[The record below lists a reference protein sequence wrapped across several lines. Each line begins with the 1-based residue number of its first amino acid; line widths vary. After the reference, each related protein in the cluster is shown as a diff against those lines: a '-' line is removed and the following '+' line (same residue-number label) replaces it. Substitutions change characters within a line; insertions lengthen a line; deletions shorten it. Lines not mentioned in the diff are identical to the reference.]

1 MTGSE
6 DKADPAV
13 CIDSYGW
20 IEHFTGG
27 PKAAAYGK
35 VMASVDESRL
45 LTPVVVLYEVYRKIK
60 ATVNEEVA
68 VRHVAA
74 LDRTRVVPVDREI
87 SLEAA
92 DYSLSHKLHFSDAL
106 IYATAR
112 RFGAEL
118 YTSDPALKGLRSV
131 SYV

>member
-6 DKADPAV
+6 ERAGPAV
-13 CIDSYGW
+13 CIDTYGW

-27 PKAAAYGK
+27 PKAAAYDK
-35 VMASVDESRL
+35 VVASVDEGRI
-45 LTPVVVLYEVYRKIK
+45 LTPVVILYEVYRKIK
-60 ATVNEEVA
+60 ATVNEAVA
-68 VRHVAA
+68 VRYVAA

-92 DYSLSHKLHFSDAL
+92 DFSLAHKLHFSDAL

-118 YTSDPALKGLRSV
+118 FTSDPDLKGLPGVTSI
-131 SYV
+131 

>member
-6 DKADPAV
+6 VSDGPTV

-27 PKAAAYGK
+27 PRAAAYGK
-35 VMASVDESRL
+35 VMASVDESRI

-60 ATVNEEVA
+60 ATVNEDA
-68 VRHVAA
+68 AIRHVAA
-74 LDRTRVVPVDREI
+74 LDRTRVAPIDREI

-92 DYSLSHKLHFSDAL
+92 DYSLSHKLHLSDAL

-118 YTSDPALKGLRSV
+118 FTSDPALKGLRGV
-131 SYV
+131 TYV

>member
-1 MTGSE
+1 MTASDLVRG
-6 DKADPAV
+6 PTV

-27 PKAAAYGK
+27 PKATSYDR
-35 VMASVDESRL
+35 VIRSVREEGI

-60 ATVNEEVA
+60 AAVGEEAA

-74 LDRTRVVPVDREI
+74 LDRTHVVAIDREI
-87 SLEAA
+87 ALEAA
-92 DYSLSHKLHFSDAL
+92 DFSLAHRLHFADAL

-112 RFGAEL
+112 RFGADL
-118 YTSDPALKGLRSV
+118 YTSDPALKGLPRV
-131 SYV
+131 TLL